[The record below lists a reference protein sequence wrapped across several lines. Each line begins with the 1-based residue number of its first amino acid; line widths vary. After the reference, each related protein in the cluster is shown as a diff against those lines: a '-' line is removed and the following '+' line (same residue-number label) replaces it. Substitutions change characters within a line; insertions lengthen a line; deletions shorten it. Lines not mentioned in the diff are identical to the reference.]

1 MSKLKTMKIGEI
13 QPDQKINISK
23 FAFSCDDIDESIPKP
38 LPQSL
43 NYFLLIA
50 GKAGSGKTTLILNLL
65 CKRGKNYNRK
75 FDRVFIFSP
84 SLNTLKEDPFSEIPE
99 EQKFLEL
106 DEDILEAVLEDI
118 KDSGE
123 KILLLMDDVV
133 NDIKKSP
140 KLQTQM
146 NRILMNRRH
155 LCGLGGSVSVILTTQ
170 VYNKIPV
177 PIRKNASHIVLYNT
191 KNKKEID
198 NIFDELILIPKH
210 QFYDVMKHTFQK
222 KKDFL
227 YIDTNKD
234 FNNMFHRNFN
244 QLVFDVPELA
254 EE

>member
-1 MSKLKTMKIGEI
+1 MNKKSSIRIGEI
-13 QPDQKINISK
+13 QPEQKINISK
-23 FAFSCDDIDESIPKP
+23 FEFSCDDIDETIPKP
-38 LPQSL
+38 LPRAL
-43 NYFLLIA
+43 NFFLLIS

-75 FDRVFIFSP
+75 FDRVYIFSP

-106 DEDILEAVLEDI
+106 DEEILEAVLEDI
-118 KDSGE
+118 KDSGD
-123 KILLLMDDVV
+123 KVLLLMDDVV
-133 NDIKKSP
+133 NDIRKSS
-140 KLQTQM
+140 KLQTIM

-198 NIFDELILIPKH
+198 NIFDGLILIPKND
-210 QFYDVMKHTFQK
+210 FYEIMKHTFQK

-227 YIDTNKD
+227 YIDTNND
-234 FNNMFHRNFN
+234 YNTMFHRNFN
-244 QLVFDVPELA
+244 QLVFDVPELTD
-254 EE
+254 